1 MLDGLERVPWR
12 ELHHAY
18 GTAEDVPDLIRDLV
32 AGDRERQ
39 KVALYELFGN
49 IWHQGTVYEATS
61 HAVPYLVE
69 IALHPNTDPGTRDG
83 VVGLLLASRTAPR
96 ISTCTDTYWR
106 RPSMRETSSKSF
118 AGFAR
123 RMRPCDDAYL
133 TFSRHSPSIGIRVP
147 RSQLQS

>member
-69 IALHPNTDPGTRDG
+69 IALHPNTEPGTRDG
-83 VVGLLLASRTAPR
+83 VVGLLACIADGSSYLDVHRHLLEETVNEGDVEQELRWVREAHEAVRRRIPDFLATLALNR
-96 ISTCTDTYWR
+96 
-106 RPSMRETSSKSF
+106 
-118 AGFAR
+118 
-123 RMRPCDDAYL
+123 
-133 TFSRHSPSIGIRVP
+133 IRVP
-147 RSQLQS
+147 RLQLQS